1 MANSQSLPLCEKTPL
16 QINTLQRAQEI
27 AILFLF
33 ICLLVYRLLT
43 LTDHG
48 FVWLLA
54 FLCESWFTFNW
65 VLTLIIQWTPVEYK
79 TYPQNLLQQVPEL
92 PAVDMF
98 VTTSD
103 AELEPPIITV
113 NTVLSL
119 LAVDYPSHKLAC
131 YVSDDGC
138 SPLTL
143 YSLTE
148 ASKFAQFWVPF
159 CKKYNIQV
167 RAPFRYFSGNS
178 KLPSDNPIGF
188 LQEWTKMKDEYQKL
202 CQKIEVAV
210 QNLATLDFSGDYVD
224 FADIDNRNHPTII
237 KVIWENKERLSNNG
251 VPHLVYVA
259 REKRSDQSHHHKAG
273 AMNVL
278 TRVSGVMTN
287 APFMLNVDCDMY
299 ANNSKIVLYAVC
311 LLLGFKHEKEGA
323 FVQYPQMYYD
333 TLKDDPFGNQLVL
346 ALKTSWPGF
355 AGMQGPVYAGTGCFQ
370 RRKVIYG
377 FNLIHSEG
385 NLRDVALDQERFGNS
400 TELIE
405 SATHTLSEKIDHP
418 HDLSGAV
425 EAANQVA
432 GSSYEQ
438 NTLWGTKVG
447 WVYGSVTEDILTG
460 MKIHARGWKSILC
473 MPDPPGFMGS
483 APSSSHVMLTQRKR
497 WVAGLLQILFSKNSP
512 IFATLYAKLEFRQCL
527 AYTTVLIWGL
537 KSIPD
542 LCYAILPAYCIIT
555 NSHFLPKVK
564 EPALIIF
571 VAVFLMKILYTL
583 RFYLGFGL
591 SIKQWWNHV
600 RMGPSGKI
608 PYVTSSLFGVVS
620 VVFKLLGISEVA
632 FEVTQKDQYSS
643 SSDDQED
650 DANAGRFTFDESPIY
665 VPATTLL
672 FVHFTALAMG
682 LFGMQP
688 PAHGADGAGLG
699 EMMCCAWVVLCFWPF
714 LKGLFGKGKYGIP
727 MPTIFKSAALAL
739 LFMHFCGRIPLPLRR

>member
-1 MANSQSLPLCEKTPL
+1 
-16 QINTLQRAQEI
+16 
-27 AILFLF
+27 
-33 ICLLVYRLLT
+33 
-43 LTDHG
+43 
-48 FVWLLA
+48 
-54 FLCESWFTFNW
+54 
-65 VLTLIIQWTPVEYK
+65 
-79 TYPQNLLQQVPEL
+79 
-92 PAVDMF
+92 MF
-98 VTTSD
+98 VATAD

-188 LQEWTKMKDEYQKL
+188 LQEWTKMK
-202 CQKIEVAV
+202 
-210 QNLATLDFSGDYVD
+210 
-224 FADIDNRNHPTII
+224 
-237 KVIWENKERLSNNG
+237 
-251 VPHLVYVA
+251 
-259 REKRSDQSHHHKAG
+259 
-273 AMNVL
+273 

-299 ANNSKIVLYAVC
+299 ANNSKIVLYAMC
-311 LLLGFKHEKEGA
+311 LLLGFKHEEEGA
-323 FVQYPQMYYD
+323 FVQYPQMSYD

-346 ALKTSWPGF
+346 PLKTIWPGF
-355 AGMQGPVYAGTGCFQ
+355 AGIQGPFYAGTGCFH

-377 FNLIHSEG
+377 LSLVDNEG
-385 NLRDVALDQERFGNS
+385 NLTDVALDKEEFGNS
-400 TELIE
+400 MEFIE
-405 SATHTLSEKIDHP
+405 SATHILSEKIDHP
-418 HDLSGAV
+418 RDLSTAVV
-425 EAANQVA
+425 EAANKVA
-432 GSSYEQ
+432 GSAYEY
-438 NTLWGTKVG
+438 NTLWGTKVYPTMRLLPTEGHANLPQSNLSFTSMLQSTNFMAHLNKVG

-473 MPDPPGFMGS
+473 MPDPPGFVGS

-497 WVAGLLQILFSKNSP
+497 WVTGLLEILFSKKSP

-527 AYTTVLIWGL
+527 AYTNGLIWGL
-537 KSIPD
+537 NSVPD
-542 LCYAILPAYCIIT
+542 LCYAILPAYCIVT
-555 NSHFLPKVK
+555 NSHFLPKVE
-564 EPALIIF
+564 EPALMIF

-591 SIKQWWNHV
+591 SIKLWWNHV
-600 RMGPSGKI
+600 RMGPEGKI
-608 PYVTSSLFGVVS
+608 PYLTASLFGVVA

-632 FEVTQKDQYSS
+632 FEVTQKDQNSS

-650 DANAGRFTFDESPIY
+650 DANAGRFTFDESPIF

-672 FVHFTALAMG
+672 FVHFTALTMG

-688 PAHGADGAGLG
+688 PARGADGAGLA
-699 EMMCCAWVVLCFWPF
+699 EMICCVWVVLCFWSF

-727 MPTIFKSAALAL
+727 MPTIFKSAVLAL
-739 LFMHFCGRIPLPLRR
+739 LFMHFCGRIPLPLR

>member
-1 MANSQSLPLCEKTPL
+1 MANSQSLPLCEKKPL
-16 QINTLQRAQEI
+16 KINTLQRAQEI

-33 ICLLVYRLLT
+33 ICLLVYRLLS

-54 FLCESWFTFNW
+54 FLCESWFAFNW
-65 VLTLIIQWTPVEYK
+65 VLTLNTQWTPVEYK
-79 TYPQNLLQQVPEL
+79 TYPQNLLQQVQEL

-98 VTTSD
+98 VATAD

-202 CQKIEVAV
+202 CQKIEDAV

-224 FADIDNRNHPTII
+224 FAHIDRRNHSTII
-237 KVIWENKERLSNNG
+237 KVISENKERLSNG
-251 VPHLVYVA
+251 LPHLVYVA
-259 REKRSDQSHHHKAG
+259 REKRPNHSHHYKAG
-273 AMNVL
+273 AMNAL

-299 ANNSKIVLYAVC
+299 ANNSKIVLHAMC

-323 FVQYPQMYYD
+323 FVQYPQMFYD

-346 ALKTSWPGF
+346 PLKTSWPGF
-355 AGMQGPVYAGTGCFQ
+355 AGMQGPLYAGTGCFH

-377 FNLIHSEG
+377 FSFMDSEG

-425 EAANQVA
+425 EAANKVA
-432 GSSYEQ
+432 GSSYEH

-473 MPDPPGFMGS
+473 MPDPPGFVGS
-483 APSSSHVMLTQRKR
+483 APSSSHIMLTQRKR
-497 WVAGLLQILFSKNSP
+497 WVTGLLEILFSKNSP

-542 LCYAILPAYCIIT
+542 LCYTILPAYCIIT

-571 VAVFLMKILYTL
+571 VAVFLLKILYTL
-583 RFYLGFGL
+583 RFYLGSGL
-591 SIKQWWNHV
+591 SINQWWNQV
-600 RMGPSGKI
+600 RMGPEGKI
-608 PYVTSSLFGVVS
+608 PYLTTSLFGVVT

-632 FEVTQKDQYSS
+632 FEVTQKDQNSS

-672 FVHFTALAMG
+672 FVHFTALTMG

-699 EMMCCAWVVLCFWPF
+699 EMMCCVWVVLCLWPF

-727 MPTIFKSAALAL
+727 MPTIFKSAVLAL

>member
-1 MANSQSLPLCEKTPL
+1 MASSQSLPLCEKTPL
-16 QINTLQRAQEI
+16 KINTLQRAQEI

-33 ICLLVYRLLT
+33 ICLLVYRLLS

-98 VTTSD
+98 VTTAD

-224 FADIDNRNHPTII
+224 FADIDRRNHPTII

-287 APFMLNVDCDMY
+287 APFMLNVDCDMH
-299 ANNSKIVLYAVC
+299 ANNSKIVLHAMC

-323 FVQYPQMYYD
+323 FVQCPQMFYD
-333 TLKDDPFGNQLVL
+333 TLKDDPFGNQLL
-346 ALKTSWPGF
+346 LPLKTSWPGF
-355 AGMQGPVYAGTGCFQ
+355 AGMQGPPYAGTGCFQ

-377 FNLIHSEG
+377 FSLIDSEG
-385 NLRDVALDQERFGNS
+385 NLRDVALDKERFGNS
-400 TELIE
+400 TELIQ

-418 HDLSGAV
+418 HDLSSAV

-432 GSSYEQ
+432 GSSYEH

-447 WVYGSVTEDILTG
+447 WVYGSVTEDMLTG

-483 APSSSHVMLTQRKR
+483 APSSSHV
-497 WVAGLLQILFSKNSP
+497 
-512 IFATLYAKLEFRQCL
+512 
-527 AYTTVLIWGL
+527 
-537 KSIPD
+537 
-542 LCYAILPAYCIIT
+542 II
-555 NSHFLPKVK
+555 VK
-564 EPALIIF
+564 EPALIFF

-608 PYVTSSLFGVVS
+608 PYVTASLFGVVTLA
-620 VVFKLLGISEVA
+620 FKLLGISEVA

-650 DANAGRFTFDESPIY
+650 DVNAGRFTFDESPIF

-699 EMMCCAWVVLCFWPF
+699 EMMCCVWVVLCYWPF